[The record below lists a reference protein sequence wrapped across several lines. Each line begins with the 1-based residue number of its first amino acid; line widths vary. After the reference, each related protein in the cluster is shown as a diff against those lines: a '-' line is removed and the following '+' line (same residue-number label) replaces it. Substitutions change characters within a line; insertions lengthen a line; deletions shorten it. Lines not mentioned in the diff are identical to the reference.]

1 MSMHEFDPV
10 SSIESRKGLLDW
22 LADRG
27 WPEVRRFA
35 GEIGEILGRGGAVF
49 TCGNGGSASQAE
61 HFAAELSGRFK
72 LDRKSLPVFA
82 LSTNTASVTA
92 ISNDFGFAEMFAR
105 QIEGIGKAGDGVVA
119 LSTSGESRNIVRACE
134 TARRKGMRVFALTG
148 QTGGSLLEAG
158 DRLIRV
164 PDTDTAR
171 IQEMHLVVLHIACQ
185 LIEDALF
192 SARGA
197 GPRDA

>member
-1 MSMHEFDPV
+1 MAANEFDLS
-10 SSIESRKGLLDW
+10 SSIESRRRLLDW
-22 LADRG
+22 LADHG
-27 WPEVRRFA
+27 WPEVRSLA
-35 GEIGEILGRGGAVF
+35 GDLVESLRRGGAVF
-49 TCGNGGSASQAE
+49 SCGNGGSASQAE

-105 QIEGIGKAGDGVVA
+105 QIEGIGKAGDTLVA

-134 TARRKGMRVFALTG
+134 TARHKGMRVYALTG
-148 QTGGSLLEAG
+148 KSGGSLAPLS
-158 DRLIRV
+158 DRVIRV

-171 IQEMHLVVLHIACQ
+171 IQEMHLLVLHIACQ
-185 LIEDALF
+185 LIEEALF
-192 SARGA
+192 TAPSASTPGT
-197 GPRDA
+197 